1 MSLFSL
7 LGHSLLGRHLRHRH
21 HHHHHSVDMN
31 STTRTTDAKTGK
43 TVLDARG
50 GNDKINVHQNI
61 DGSVT
66 VRINDKETHQ
76 FTAEEARCLE
86 IKGGDGNDSITMTGQ
101 QLYGMP
107 NNITI
112 SGGKGNDKIYGGA
125 GNQTLSGGEG
135 NDIITGGAGN
145 DRIFGGAGND
155 RIFGGS
161 GGDYINGGAG
171 NDSLYG
177 QAGNDTIVG
186 GGGYDYL
193 VGGSGCDVG
202 VGGREDY
209 SVGIEKEIKP
219 HPFFKKSV
227 LNAISAR

>member
-1 MSLFSL
+1 LAVDIPGLINLTLQGVMIMSFFSHIKSAFKQL
-7 LGHSLLGRHLRHRH
+7 KHIDL
-21 HHHHHSVDMN
+21 N
-31 STTRTTDAKTGK
+31 STARATDAKTGK

-66 VRINDKETHQ
+66 VTINDKETHQ

-86 IKGGDGNDSITMTGQ
+86 IKGGDGNDNITMTGQ

-112 SGGKGNDKIYGGA
+112 SGGNGNDNIYGGA
-125 GNQTLSGGEG
+125 GNQTLNG
-135 NDIITGGAGN
+135 DAGN
-145 DRIFGGAGND
+145 DRIYGGSGND
-155 RIFGGS
+155 RI
-161 GGDYINGGAG
+161 NGGEG

-177 QAGNDTIVG
+177 QAGNDTIIG
-186 GGGYDYL
+186 GAGGGYDYL
-193 VGGSGCDVG
+193 VGGSGRDEG
-202 VGGREDY
+202 IGGREDY
-209 SVGIEKEIKP
+209 SVGIESVPKP
-219 HPFFKKSV
+219 VAFLKKSV